1 MPKNQQEPI
10 PVYLFLG
17 FLESGKTKFI
27 QETLEDKRFNNGER
41 TLLLVFE
48 EGIEEYDPSRFAKKG
63 VVEIRSIESKEEMTI
78 ANLARLA
85 FETNAERVV
94 VEYNGMW
101 NAADLFQNM
110 PQNWAVAQVMFFAD
124 ATTFLNYN
132 ANMRSLVVDK
142 LNLCELAVF
151 NRFDKGFDV
160 KEFHQIVRGVSR
172 RTEICYEYNDGQV
185 AYDDIE
191 DPLPFDVEAENIVIK
206 DEDFA
211 LWYRD
216 IMEDPAKYDGKTVTF
231 NGLAAKNKKFPDGCF
246 ALGRHIMTCCVED
259 IQYCWAVAEWDT
271 PFEPRQ
277 PKHWVNVT
285 AKISV
290 QKHKLYKG
298 AGPVLRVIALAD
310 AAPPEKEVA
319 TFY

>member
-1 MPKNQQEPI
+1 MFNRQPERI

-27 QETLEDKRFNNGER
+27 QETLEDKRFNTGEK
-41 TLLLVFE
+41 TLLLTFE
-48 EGIEEYDPSRFAKKG
+48 EGIEEYDQSRFAKKD
-63 VVEIRSIESKEEMTI
+63 VVEIRNVESKEEMTI
-78 ANLARLA
+78 ANLAKLA
-85 FETNAERVV
+85 YDTKAERVV
-94 VEYNGMW
+94 IEYNGMW
-101 NAADLFQNM
+101 NVSELFQNT
-110 PQNWAVAQVMFFAD
+110 PNNWELAQVMFFAD
-124 ATTFLNYN
+124 ASTFLSFN

-142 LNLCELAVF
+142 LNVCELVVF
-151 NRFDKGFDV
+151 NRFDKSFDV
-160 KEFHQIVRGVSR
+160 QEFHKIVRGVSR

-191 DPLPFDVEAENIVIK
+191 DPLPFDVEADNIVIN
-206 DEDFA
+206 DVDFA

-216 IMEDPAKYDGKTVTF
+216 LMDDPEKYDGKTVTF
-231 NGLAAKNKKFPDGCF
+231 KGLAAKNKKFPAGCF

-271 PFEPRQ
+271 PFEPKQ
-277 PKHWVNVT
+277 PRHWVNVT
-285 AKISV
+285 AEISV
-290 QKHKLYKG
+290 QKHKLYRG